1 MLVPINWKRMLAGNA
16 LTCKEICDKLGLS
29 ESTVRELLEQ
39 AVQDD
44 TLEMRSHP
52 REGVYYIYKEKMN

>member
-1 MLVPINWKRMLAGNA
+1 MLAGNA